1 MKKIVSIVAST
12 FILLV
17 GCSNES
23 SDEAKKNEDSKPKV
37 EKQKRS
43 LVLKRKKLQITVQK
57 LKKRWN
63 QQKTVIVQ

>member
-37 EKQKRS
+37 EKTEEKS
-43 LVLKRKKLQITVQK
+43 SVETKEVTDNSTETEEKVEST
-57 LKKRWN
+57 
-63 QQKTVIVQ
+63 